1 MGVIANQ
8 RGNFPL
14 SVELIQKAIAQDPKA
29 AAFHSNLSNPL
40 FSLGRIDE
48 AIVALEK
55 AVALKPDFADAWA
68 NLCYSLKTAGR
79 IEAAI
84 AAGTKAIALNPN
96 HAAGLANIAGAMAV
110 ADRHEEAEAAAR
122 RAIAVAPQLPEA
134 HGNLAIAL
142 HGLGRLME
150 AQQAIE
156 RALALRP
163 RSPEILN
170 NKGAILRDQ
179 DRLDEACAAF
189 EAAASLKADYADVWS
204 NLGNAYEAQGRLDD
218 AEAACRRA
226 VAIDPGH
233 AGGHNNLG
241 NVLKSRGAIAEAT
254 ASYREALAADPKMV
268 EAASNV
274 LFGLNYDP
282 SVDDRAL
289 FDEHRAFG
297 ARFAGLGG
305 EGHGVA
311 RDPEKLLRV
320 GFVSA
325 DFGIHP
331 VGWFLQGLF
340 GAHDRKRMEIVCYSG
355 RRMADQMTAKLRAQA
370 ALWRPILGINDATL
384 ARQIRADAI
393 DVLIDLSGHT
403 AGNRPGV
410 FALKPAPVQLSWLGY
425 FHTTGLAQM
434 DAVLMDEAAVPS
446 GSERW
451 FVEPVIRLPHGRFCY
466 TPPDYAPPTVA
477 PPCLARGYVAF
488 GSFNNMT
495 KATEKVVRTWCR
507 ILLAVPGSK
516 LILKWKTLGTPA
528 ERERVAAQ
536 FGAHGIGPGRLDL
549 RGVSEHPAM
558 LAEYGDID
566 IALDPFPF
574 SGGLT
579 SCEALWMGL
588 PIITLPDSRPV
599 SRQTLGFLRA
609 LGCEDWT
616 AQDEEDYVAKAV
628 ALAKAPDALAKM
640 RQDQRT
646 RMAASPLCDAKTHA
660 ADVEAAIR
668 GLWRQYCATPRI

>member
-1 MGVIANQ
+1 
-8 RGNFPL
+8 
-14 SVELIQKAIAQDPKA
+14 
-29 AAFHSNLSNPL
+29 
-40 FSLGRIDE
+40 
-48 AIVALEK
+48 
-55 AVALKPDFADAWA
+55 
-68 NLCYSLKTAGR
+68 
-79 IEAAI
+79 
-84 AAGTKAIALNPN
+84 
-96 HAAGLANIAGAMAV
+96 
-110 ADRHEEAEAAAR
+110 
-122 RAIAVAPQLPEA
+122 
-134 HGNLAIAL
+134 
-142 HGLGRLME
+142 ME

-179 DRLDEACAAF
+179 DRLDDACAAF

-226 VAIDPGH
+226 VAIDSGH

-254 ASYREALAADPKMV
+254 ASYRGALAADPKMV

-282 SVDDRAL
+282 SVDDQAL
-289 FDEHRAFG
+289 FDEH
-297 ARFAGLGG
+297 L
-305 EGHGVA
+305 
-311 RDPEKLLRV
+311 
-320 GFVSA
+320 
-325 DFGIHP
+325 
-331 VGWFLQGLF
+331 

-434 DAVLMDEAAVPS
+434 DAVLMDEAAVPP

-451 FVEPVIRLPHGRFCY
+451 FVETVVRLPHGRFCY
-466 TPPDYAPPTVA
+466 TPPDYAPPMVA

-507 ILLAVPGSK
+507 ILQAVPSSR

-536 FGAHGIGPGRLDL
+536 FGALGIGFDRLDL

-558 LAEYGDID
+558 LSEYGDID

-588 PIITLPDSRPV
+588 PIVTLPGSRPV

-609 LGCEDWT
+609 LGREDWI
-616 AQDEEDYVAKAV
+616 ARDEEDYVAKAV

-640 RQDQRT
+640 RQDQRA
-646 RMAASPLCDAKTHA
+646 RMAAGPLCDAKTHA

-668 GLWRQYCATPRI
+668 GLWRQYCATPRT